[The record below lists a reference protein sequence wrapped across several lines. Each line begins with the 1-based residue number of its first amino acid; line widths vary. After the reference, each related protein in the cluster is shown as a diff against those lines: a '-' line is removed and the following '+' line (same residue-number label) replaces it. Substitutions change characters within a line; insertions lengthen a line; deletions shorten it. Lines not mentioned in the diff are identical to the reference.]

1 MNIFGIAGPGGLQH
15 LAAVFAASS
24 EGSSGLVFNG
34 FWILIAALNFVFFL
48 LILQQ
53 FAFGPIGR
61 MLEER
66 KQRIEQGL
74 KDADQARREREAAT
88 DERQQVLAEAR
99 REANE
104 IVARAQKTAD
114 DVRSQELGATRAE
127 IERLHTQATAEIEAE
142 RQRAL
147 GQVRSQ
153 IADLALQA
161 AGKVVGETRTAARER
176 RLVEEF
182 LSGVAPGAPGSQ
194 GEG

>member
-1 MNIFGIAGPGGLQH
+1 VDIYGVAGPGGLQH
-15 LAAVFAASS
+15 LVATFAASS

-66 KQRIEQGL
+66 KRRIEQGL
-74 KDADQARREREAAT
+74 KDADQARLEREAAT

-114 DVRSQELGATRAE
+114 DVRTQELSATRSE

-182 LSGVAPGAPGSQ
+182 LSGLTPGASGSQ